1 MIIWLTGISG
11 SGKTTV
17 AEKIVNKYKVFLPNL
32 INIDGDIIRDFF
44 DKSLGYDVNARVSQI
59 KRIQKICKFLEKQ
72 KLIIV
77 VSALY
82 SNEELMK
89 WNRVNFSNYYEIYL
103 EASLNLVKNRDPK
116 GLYKKFSEG
125 KEKNVVGFDIPWYAP
140 TNYDLKISMSK
151 NSKLDDVIAKISMN
165 IKIFRDLESSNEN

>member
-44 DKSLGYDVNARVSQI
+44 DKSLGYDINARVNQI
-59 KRIQKICKFLEKQ
+59 NRIQKVCKFLERQ

-82 SNEELMK
+82 SNAKLMR
-89 WNRVNFSNYYEIYL
+89 WNRDNFSNYYEIYL
-103 EASLNLVKNRDPK
+103 EASLDLVKSRDPK

-125 KEKNVVGFDIPWYAP
+125 KEKNLVGIDIPWIAP
-140 TNYDLKISMSK
+140 KNYDLKISMGDDTE
-151 NSKLDDVIAKISMN
+151 LDDVIKKISMN
-165 IKIFRDLESSNEN
+165 IKIFRDLEKSNEN

>member
-11 SGKTTV
+11 SGKTTI
-17 AEKIVNKYKVFLPNL
+17 ATEIIRKYKAIFPNL
-32 INIDGDIIRDFF
+32 INIDGDTVRNFF
-44 DKSLGYDVNARVSQI
+44 NNSLGYDINARINQI

-82 SNEELMK
+82 SNVELMK
-89 WNRVNFSNYYEIYL
+89 WNRENFSDYYEIYL

-116 GLYKKFSEG
+116 GLYKKFAEG
-125 KEKNVVGFDIPWYAP
+125 IEKNVVGIDIPWLKP
-140 TNYDLKISMSK
+140 INYDLKITMSD
-151 NSKLDDVIAKISMN
+151 NSKLDDVIKKISMN
-165 IKIFRDLESSNEN
+165 IKIFRDLEKINEN